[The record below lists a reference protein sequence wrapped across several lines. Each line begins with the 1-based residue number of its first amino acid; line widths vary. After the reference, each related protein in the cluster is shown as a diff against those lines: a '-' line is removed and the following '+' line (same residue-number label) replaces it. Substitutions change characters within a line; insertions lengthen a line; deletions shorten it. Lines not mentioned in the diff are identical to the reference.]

1 MSFFFKKGKA
11 WQGWNGRQLQ
21 GMASMENIEDMDKA
35 FQDDQSI
42 YRQRMRSE
50 NFKKVKYFL
59 LSFEFSL
66 LKNVLE

>member
-1 MSFFFKKGKA
+1 MPFLLKRQQV

-59 LSFEFSL
+59 LSLEFSL